1 MGKSLKFLQKGL
13 DTMHGEAELVTEPRS
28 SARGKELQAAGRQT
42 LSRLSGHGCVSCGV
56 YHLKGLKGLGGVIVL
71 EEACN

>member
-13 DTMHGEAELVTEPRS
+13 DPMHGEAELVTEPRS
-28 SARGKELQAAGRQT
+28 CARGKELQAAGRQT
-42 LSRLSGHGCVSCGV
+42 LSGHGGVSCGMH
-56 YHLKGLKGLGGVIVL
+56 HLKGLIGLGGVIVL